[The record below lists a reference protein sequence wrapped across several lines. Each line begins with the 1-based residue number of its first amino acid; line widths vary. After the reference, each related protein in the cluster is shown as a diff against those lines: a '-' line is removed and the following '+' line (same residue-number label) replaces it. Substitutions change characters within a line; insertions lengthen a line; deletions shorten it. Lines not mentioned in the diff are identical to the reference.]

1 MRSAPDSVSQAMSDP
16 PGTCMSDPPPCSF
29 RPSVMRCRLPS
40 RNAMRC
46 RARSAVGW
54 FRRLGA
60 DPIRSTRRAQRRRR
74 TVGGEGVRRSG
85 LVEVGDA
92 YPPLEIES
100 HTSHR
105 HCAHKARQRHCAA
118 ALGLLC
124 HGIRRKVLRCEM
136 IVLVV
141 SLWRNIRFN
150 VVLVSKETE
159 GADRKSS
166 KSALWDI

>member
-1 MRSAPDSVSQAMSDP
+1 MSD
-16 PGTCMSDPPPCSF
+16 S
-29 RPSVMRCRLPS
+29 MRHACLTQ
-40 RNAMRC
+40 
-46 RARSAVGW
+46 G
-54 FRRLGA
+54 GA
-60 DPIRSTRRAQRRRR
+60 
-74 TVGGEGVRRSG
+74 GGVRRPG
-85 LVEVGDA
+85 GDEVGDA
-92 YPPLEIES
+92 YPPLERII
-100 HTSHR
+100 
-105 HCAHKARQRHCAA
+105 AHKARQRHFAA